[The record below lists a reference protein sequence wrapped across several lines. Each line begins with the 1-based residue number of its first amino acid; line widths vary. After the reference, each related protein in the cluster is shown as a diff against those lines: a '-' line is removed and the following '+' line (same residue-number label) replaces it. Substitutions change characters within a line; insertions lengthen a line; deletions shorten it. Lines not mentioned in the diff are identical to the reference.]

1 MDRNTQPGAH
11 TAFIQSILRTQG
23 RDATGFEARI
33 LDNGT
38 VAVSGPAGTALYPLD
53 GWTSKFI
60 RHVDQGYFGA
70 ATAPAANEGG

>member
-23 RDATGFEARI
+23 RDATGFEATI

-53 GWTSKFI
+53 GWTSKFV

-70 ATAPAANEGG
+70 LLTPAANEGG